1 MENVFT
7 KKDSPQGQSSSHRV
21 IKNLGGLWTGH
32 ETVRILGGNVG
43 QEGLGSTTH
52 IKDLK
57 CFDYHKFNIWLV
69 KLAKHLLLII
79 LEVNTATIVAMN
91 NLNLNLTC
99 LIISV

>member
-7 KKDSPQGQSSSHRV
+7 KKDSPQGQSVPYRV

-32 ETVRILGGNVG
+32 ETVRILGGNVK
-43 QEGLGSTTH
+43 EGLGSTTY

-91 NLNLNLTC
+91 NLNLNLH
-99 LIISV
+99 V

>member
-7 KKDSPQGQSSSHRV
+7 KKDSPQGQSGSHRV

-79 LEVNTATIVAMN
+79 LEVNTATIIAMN
-91 NLNLNLTC
+91 NLNLNLH
-99 LIISV
+99 V